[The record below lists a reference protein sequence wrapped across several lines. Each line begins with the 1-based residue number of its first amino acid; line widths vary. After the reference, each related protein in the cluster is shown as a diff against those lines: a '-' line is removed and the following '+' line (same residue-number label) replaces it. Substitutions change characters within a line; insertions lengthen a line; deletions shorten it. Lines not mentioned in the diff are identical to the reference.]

1 MSKALD
7 FVQRMNT
14 PAAEPEPLQISRK
27 NDRKKLR
34 AKAPARGKHIGGY
47 FDAEVIERF
56 ALLRARLN
64 LDNSELIELAIADLW
79 RKHSSR
85 RAFGD

>member
-1 MSKALD
+1 MKAAD

-14 PAAEPEPLQISRK
+14 PAEASPVRPTTRA
-27 NDRKKLR
+27 KKSTR
-34 AKAPARGKHIGGY
+34 NKAPARGKHLGGY
-47 FDAEVIERF
+47 FGAEVIEQF

-85 RAFGD
+85 QAFGD

>member
-7 FVQRMNT
+7 FVSRMNA
-14 PAAEPEPLQISRK
+14 PAAEPEPTR
-27 NDRKKLR
+27 R
-34 AKAPARGKHIGGY
+34 AKKSTRNRAPARGKHIGGY
-47 FDAEVIERF
+47 FDAEVVERF
-56 ALLRARLN
+56 ALLRARLK